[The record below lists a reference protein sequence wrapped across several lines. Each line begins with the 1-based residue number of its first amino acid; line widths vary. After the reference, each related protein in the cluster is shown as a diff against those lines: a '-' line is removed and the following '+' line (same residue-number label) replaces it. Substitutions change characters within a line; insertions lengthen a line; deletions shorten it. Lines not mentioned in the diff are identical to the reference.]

1 MATLA
6 SLAAAL
12 ALLAAPAEGEPV
24 ARVVLRWQAV
34 AGAVGYELQIASEPS
49 FVAPVVAVRVE
60 APGYRW
66 VDIPASRHYWRV
78 RSVDRDGRTSSW
90 SEVKPI
96 ETALTAPD
104 PISPADGAQ
113 FKWDDEQMTAVF
125 SCTPSEILRA
135 YTVELASDADFAV
148 VVASLTAGSPML
160 RIPLPGL
167 GVYWWRTRGTALS
180 GRETP
185 PSRARR
191 LEVLIGRPRPLAPGP
206 SEEVAFG
213 PVALRWQ
220 AWTVVTRWRVSVE
233 RLGEGEGEGGGV
245 PAWQAEV
252 DAEEAKFVP
261 RRPGRYRWIVAA
273 IASNGSPGPPSE
285 PREIE
290 VKPPPPIPAPRQL
303 APGAGQVVGDDDP
316 SAPVALTWR
325 PVPDA
330 ASYEVQVAVPGDLNA
345 VPRLAAPTASL
356 SLPLPVGAL
365 AWRARAL
372 DRWGGASAWSEPG
385 LFFHGRPPS
394 ARAEIEPGASA
405 LVADGK
411 DSTSVAVRLF
421 DADGRRVRGAPLTLT
436 ATEGR
441 VERLAESED
450 GWTARYVAPDR
461 VPPTSRSEIVVED
474 RGFTARVPMRLRAAP
489 SRWRLGLLAGWQT
502 NLASVSAPSAFVEV
516 LWHSPWLADRVLLA
530 ARAGTWAA
538 SAVVP
543 AQPGLP
549 APLRATA
556 RVVPLSLL
564 AMLEWPLGRVAVYGG
579 AGVGLHLTRLAGG
592 PDASLEAT
600 PSATALIGASSALGP
615 GEAFAEVDASL
626 GRVDAALGRLRTGGL
641 LVGVGYRYRP

>member
-12 ALLAAPAEGEPV
+12 ALLAATGEGELV

-34 AGAVGYELQIASEPS
+34 AGAVAYELQIATDPS
-49 FVAPVVAVRVE
+49 FAAPVVAVRVE

-66 VDIPASRHYWRV
+66 ADIPASRHYWRV
-78 RSVDRDGRTSSW
+78 RSIDGDGRTSPW
-90 SEVKPI
+90 SDVKPI

-104 PISPADGAQ
+104 PVLPADGAQ
-113 FKWDDEQMTAVF
+113 FKWDDEQVTAVF

-135 YTVELASDADFAV
+135 YTVELARDPDFAV
-148 VVASLTAGSPML
+148 IAASLTSGSPRL
-160 RIPLPGL
+160 RVPLPGL
-167 GVYWWRTRGTALS
+167 GVFLWRTRGTALS

-191 LEVLIGRPRPLAPGP
+191 LEVLLGSPRPLAPGP

-220 AWTVVTRWRVSVE
+220 AWTVVTRWRISVE
-233 RLGEGEGEGGGV
+233 RLGSGGGGSV

-252 DAEEAKFVP
+252 DAEEAQFVP
-261 RRPGRYRWIVAA
+261 RRPGRYRWNVSAVAPDGLA
-273 IASNGSPGPPSE
+273 GPPSE
-285 PREIE
+285 PRDFE
-290 VKPPPPIPAPRQL
+290 VTPPPPLL
-303 APGAGQVVGDDDP
+303 APQPLSPAAGDVVGEGDP
-316 SAPVALTWR
+316 SAPVALTWK
-325 PVPDA
+325 PVPEA
-330 ASYEVQVAVPGDLNA
+330 IGYEVQVAVPGDLDA

-372 DRWGGASAWSEPG
+372 DGLGGAGHWSEPRF
-385 LFFHGRPPS
+385 FFHGRPPS

-411 DSTSVAVRLF
+411 DSTPVAVRLF
-421 DADGRRVRGAPLTLT
+421 DAEGRRVRGAPLALT

-441 VERLAESED
+441 VEGLAESED
-450 GWTARYVAPDR
+450 GWTARYVAPDH
-461 VPPTSRSEIVVED
+461 VPPAGRSEIVVED
-474 RGFTARVPMRLRAAP
+474 RGFTARVPMTLRAPP
-489 SRWRLGLLAGWQT
+489 SRWRLGLLAGWQA

-516 LWHSPWLADRVLLA
+516 LWHAPWLADRLLLA
-530 ARAGTWAA
+530 ARAGTWAT

-543 AQPGLP
+543 AQPGLT
-549 APLRATA
+549 APLQANA

-564 AMLEWPLGRVAVYGG
+564 AMLEWPLGRVAVHGG
-579 AGVGLHLTRLAGG
+579 AGVGIHLTRLQVG
-592 PDASLEAT
+592 PDASLDAA
-600 PSATALIGASSALGP
+600 PSATVLIGASAAVGP
-615 GEAFAEVDASL
+615 GEIFAEVDASL
-626 GRVDAALGRLRTGGL
+626 GRMDAALGRLRTGGF

>member
-1 MATLA
+1 M
-6 SLAAAL
+6 
-12 ALLAAPAEGEPV
+12 V
-24 ARVVLRWQAV
+24 A
-34 AGAVGYELQIASEPS
+34 
-49 FVAPVVAVRVE
+49 
-60 APGYRW
+60 
-66 VDIPASRHYWRV
+66 
-78 RSVDRDGRTSSW
+78 
-90 SEVKPI
+90 
-96 ETALTAPD
+96 
-104 PISPADGAQ
+104 
-113 FKWDDEQMTAVF
+113 
-125 SCTPSEILRA
+125 
-135 YTVELASDADFAV
+135 
-148 VVASLTAGSPML
+148 ASLTAGSPRL

-167 GVYWWRTRGTALS
+167 GVYWWRTRGTAIS

-185 PSRARR
+185 PSSARR
-191 LEVLIGRPRPLAPGP
+191 LEVLLGRPRPLAPGP
-206 SEEVAFG
+206 SEEVAYG

-220 AWTVVTRWRVSVE
+220 AWTVVRRWRVSVE
-233 RLGEGEGEGGGV
+233 RLGEGGGV

-252 DAEEAKFVP
+252 DAEEAQFVP
-261 RRPGRYRWIVAA
+261 RRPGRYRWNVAA

-290 VKPPPPIPAPRQL
+290 VKSPPPIPAPRLL

-330 ASYEVQVAVPGDLNA
+330 ASYEVQVAVPGDLDA

-372 DRWGGASAWSEPG
+372 DRLGGGSAWSEPG

-394 ARAEIEPGASA
+394 ARAEIEPGVSA

-411 DSTSVAVRLF
+411 DSTSIAVRLF
-421 DADGRRVRGAPLTLT
+421 DAEGRRVRGAPLTLT
-436 ATEGR
+436 ATEGG

-474 RGFTARVPMRLRAAP
+474 RGFTARVPMTLRAAP
-489 SRWRLGLLAGWQT
+489 SRWRLGLSAGWQI

-516 LWHSPWLADRVLLA
+516 LWHAPWLADRVLLA
-530 ARAGTWAA
+530 ARAGTWAT

-556 RVVPLSLL
+556 RIVPLSLL

-579 AGVGLHLTRLAGG
+579 AGVGIHLTRLAVG
-592 PDASLEAT
+592 PDASLDAA
-600 PSATALIGASSALGP
+600 PSATLLLGASSALGP
-615 GEAFAEVDASL
+615 GEIFAEMDASL